1 MVTEKVKFVWDS
13 PYLDD
18 RSIDE
23 FVELDLKS
31 QSEII
36 RFSFSNFIKFG
47 LNASPVD
54 EQQAE
59 FVFNADDAI
68 ATGEKPQISV
78 RSGHGTGKTTIL
90 SWLILYIGLV
100 YPDSKIPATAPV
112 ASQLE
117 NILIPEVKK
126 WSNKL
131 FPPMRTLVDA
141 LATDVKFMNGNKCFA
156 RTARKEN
163 TEALAGV
170 HASFVLYIID
180 EASGIDQKIFDVI
193 EGALT
198 GDNYLLV
205 MTSNPTRTVGAFY
218 DSHNKNRKHYRAI
231 HFDSEKSC
239 NVNPKWVKDMAD
251 KYGQDSDTFRVRV
264 KGMFPKNNTDALF
277 STDEVL
283 QSMSGEGDADRTGA
297 LVYSADVAR
306 YGDDSSVLAKRRGY
320 SFYSLDSYQGL
331 NTMEYANK
339 ISNDIEQELSRPDAV
354 FVDTIGVGAGVM
366 DRLRER
372 GYFAVDANASM
383 KPDQINVY
391 HNKRAEMF
399 FNFKEWL
406 RKGGQL
412 PKDDDLLEELVAIRY
427 SYTSAGK
434 ILLMKKEE
442 IKDEIGRSPDKA
454 DACALSFFA
463 TVRQN
468 PTSGG
473 REIVSE
479 YDPFN

>member
-1 MVTEKVKFVWDS
+1 
-13 PYLDD
+13 
-18 RSIDE
+18 
-23 FVELDLKS
+23 
-31 QSEII
+31 
-36 RFSFSNFIKFG
+36 
-47 LNASPVD
+47 
-54 EQQAE
+54 
-59 FVFNADDAI
+59 
-68 ATGEKPQISV
+68 
-78 RSGHGTGKTTIL
+78 
-90 SWLILYIGLV
+90 
-100 YPDSKIPATAPV
+100 
-112 ASQLE
+112 
-117 NILIPEVKK
+117 
-126 WSNKL
+126 
-131 FPPMRTLVDA
+131 
-141 LATDVKFMNGNKCFA
+141 
-156 RTARKEN
+156 
-163 TEALAGV
+163 
-170 HASFVLYIID
+170 VLYIID

-205 MTSNPTRTVGAFY
+205 MCSNPTRTVGTFF
-218 DSHNKNRKHYRAI
+218 DSHNKNRKFYRPI
-231 HFDSEKSC
+231 HMDSEKSS

-251 KYGQDSDTFRVRV
+251 KYGVDSDTYRVRV
-264 KGMFPKNNTDALF
+264 NGLFPKSNTDSLF

-306 YGDDSSVLAKRRGY
+306 FGDDSSVLAKRRGY
-320 SFYSLDSYQGL
+320 SFYQVESFHGL

-339 ISNDIEQELSRPDAV
+339 ISNEIEQEPSRPDAV

-366 DRLRER
+366 DRLKER
-372 GYFAVDANASM
+372 GYYAIDANASM
-383 KPDQINVY
+383 KAEQINVY

-399 FNFKEWL
+399 FNLKDWM

-412 PKDDDLLEELVAIRY
+412 PKDDDLLEELVAMRY
-427 SYTSAGK
+427 SYTSTGK

-468 PTSGG
+468 SEMQGSS
-473 REIVSE
+473 IVSD